1 MLCVGS
7 SGWLRG
13 EPILPELLKQ
23 NRVEYVAALKAADDS
38 FVAGNLDLTVLHA
51 LVSRLLDQ
59 QINSINVEGPAAN
72 NPSSSG

>member
-1 MLCVGS
+1 MAQG
-7 SGWLRG
+7 RTH
-13 EPILPELLKQ
+13 LPELLKQ